1 MAVTGRPTGVAN
13 TGDSSVLAVRVL
25 EDAVLQEAPPKQAA
39 PTEGGWLGVL
49 GGCSRGGRVG
59 GASPCGVGTEPR
71 ACTPASVAAPMA
83 ASRPVL
89 LATWS
94 DAWPCGGKRGGGVS
108 WWRAHEFGLVEWHLR
123 VSVSTRAKQGAGGTS
138 SVGCRLTVEPDPVR
152 SSRGTG
158 VPRGDEVKRKH
169 AGDGVKGNR
178 ARRSRRR
185 KRRRLGPGALDAR
198 AQHLVPLLAPLPPR
212 LLLRARHL
220 APAAVLRV
228 RSRREVDD
236 ARLLAARA
244 QPLLGLVGLGTCQGH
259 VRRASA
265 VARGRAFRKPPV
277 RTAGA
282 RRAAAWSGNPG
293 GYAPSDRPFRVGQR
307 VLRAAHRVPPRAHR
321 RFRRHRAPKTCP
333 NLARRKWRDRPFQYG
348 SPTLFLPPYF
358 DTHY

>member
-123 VSVSTRAKQGAGGTS
+123 VSVSTRAKQGSGGTF
-138 SVGCRLTVEPDPVR
+138 SVGCRLTVEPDRQVKPGYRGTTGRRGQEEACGRRGEGQQGAAEPAEETKAPWTRRARCARTASCAASCATPAASSPAR
-152 SSRGTG
+152 SSPRACCCPEGALPARGRRR
-158 VPRGDEVKRKH
+158 PPARSAR
-169 AGDGVKGNR
+169 AAAPR
-178 ARRSRRR
+178 AR
-185 KRRRLGPGALDAR
+185 
-198 AQHLVPLLAPLPPR
+198 
-212 LLLRARHL
+212 RARHL
-220 APAAVLRV
+220 PGARQ
-228 RSRREVDD
+228 
-236 ARLLAARA
+236 ARLS
-244 QPLLGLVGLGTCQGH
+244 G
-259 VRRASA
+259 
-265 VARGRAFRKPPV
+265 
-277 RTAGA
+277 GA
-282 RRAAAWSGNPG
+282 RPRVQEATRAHCRRQKSCRMEWQP
-293 GYAPSDRPFRVGQR
+293 RW
-307 VLRAAHRVPPRAHR
+307 LRA
-321 RFRRHRAPKTCP
+321 
-333 NLARRKWRDRPFQYG
+333 
-348 SPTLFLPPYF
+348 
-358 DTHY
+358 

>member
-1 MAVTGRPTGVAN
+1 M
-13 TGDSSVLAVRVL
+13 
-25 EDAVLQEAPPKQAA
+25 
-39 PTEGGWLGVL
+39 L

-348 SPTLFLPPYF
+348 SPTLFLPPYCNVRRGARSSRRCRRCLLAAAS
-358 DTHY
+358 DLCRPAVQCPGLWGSR